1 LVSRRP
7 ANGEATHGLYRLDP
21 RSGQAGLVYDDPEF
35 HDFHARALVARPQ
48 PDGRSSVVNEE
59 YPTGQLYC
67 LNAYMTDSA
76 GQPHQRA
83 GMIRRLRV
91 VEGVPTA
98 VGAGS
103 TRGPGPPPTGLAGWT
118 ANGMPPVMQKRL
130 LGDVPVEEDGSFQ
143 IEVPADTPVQLQT
156 LDEQGMALRSCGWIW
171 VKHREP
177 RGCIGCHEDPELT
190 PENRFVQ
197 AVQRPAVKLTLPPD
211 RRRTVDFRRDVMP
224 IIQAKCSRCHD
235 GGGRAPALTGEL
247 VGGFNRAYVDL
258 LEREEGDGG
267 EQSAV
272 SGGQS
277 ALNRVVGKYVH
288 PGQARTSPLIW
299 RLYGRNT
306 SRPWDASYDPQQ
318 RYAGHPPTEAEQ
330 LTEDEKATFVEW
342 IDLGALW
349 DGIPGADEFST
360 ELSSRTGSEK
370 RRIEN

>member
-1 LVSRRP
+1 
-7 ANGEATHGLYRLDP
+7 
-21 RSGQAGLVYDDPEF
+21 
-35 HDFHARALVARPQ
+35 
-48 PDGRSSVVNEE
+48 
-59 YPTGQLYC
+59 
-67 LNAYMTDSA
+67 
-76 GQPHQRA
+76 
-83 GMIRRLRV
+83 
-91 VEGVPTA
+91 
-98 VGAGS
+98 
-103 TRGPGPPPTGLAGWT
+103 
-118 ANGMPPVMQKRL
+118 

-224 IIQAKCSRCHD
+224 IVRGKCGRCHD
-235 GGGRAPALTGEL
+235 GEGTELALTEEP
-247 VGGFNRAYVDL
+247 VGGFNRAYASL
-258 LEREEGDGG
+258 LVTEEGGG
-267 EQSAV
+267 GQQSAV

-277 ALNRVVGKYVH
+277 ALNRVVGKYIH

-306 SRPWDASYDPQQ
+306 SRPWDASYDPGQ
-318 RYAGHPPTEAEQ
+318 RYAGHPPREAEQ

-360 ELSSRTGSEK
+360 ELSGRTGSEK